1 MPLFPNIN
9 TLIEKTT
16 LSGDEV
22 IQISATEKT
31 KLVTIAR
38 LVLGNLS
45 MSTFVDNEDVSAKP
59 GQSGKITAQDS
70 IVEAIRKLWTK
81 TGKDKYEVYPYQLD
95 DEIFQIICT
104 SQEFDQGNTNNS
116 IQLFMFQWDWGSLEL
131 SFYSSAMS
139 HPNSQST
146 RIPDMSTYLLTQ
158 NNKAILS
165 QPEKLNY
172 TSQNTII
179 LTPNLT
185 LSNVSGNV
193 SAVVLNNTW
202 DEGVLPSHSSAFVT
216 TNNLTKSMF
225 SYTGAKNATLIFSDG
240 FDINPLTPYQCIT
253 VQLVKTSSTTNLF
266 IINKCGYSPAS

>member
-22 IQISATEKT
+22 IQVSATEKT

-45 MSTFVDNEDVSAKP
+45 MSTFVDNEDVAAKV

-81 TGKDKYEVYPYQLD
+81 TGKDEYEVYPYQRSD
-95 DEIFQIICT
+95 DIFQIICT
-104 SQEFDQGNTNNS
+104 SREYAGGS
-116 IQLFMFQWDWGSLEL
+116 SSSLELFMFQWDWASYKLEFYCSSL
-131 SFYSSAMS
+131 SN
-139 HPNSQST
+139 PDSQNT
-146 RIPDMSTYLLTQ
+146 RIEDMSNYLLTQ
-158 NNKAILS
+158 NNKAVLS
-165 QPEKLNY
+165 QPEKLSY
-172 TSQNTII
+172 TSQNTIT

-185 LSNVSGNV
+185 TSNVSGNV

-202 DEGVLPSHSSAFVT
+202 DEEVLPSHSSAFVT

-225 SYTGAKNATLIFSDG
+225 SYTGDKNATLIFSDG

-253 VQLVKTSSTTNLF
+253 VQLVKTGSTTNLF
-266 IINKCGYSPAS
+266 VINKCGYSPAS